1 MQGAKTG
8 PVSISD
14 HTGQELLEPGQ
25 ASAHALCSVPVPG
38 QPQGQAEMEPGPG
51 ETVVRSSRS
60 SSRDRDFGGGAT
72 VFPSISR
79 TGSSRWRWQRL
90 LRRAVT
96 AAAFITHHQT
106 AISSPASSLITQPA
120 FSSRFITG
128 INNEFRAWKAIKM
141 CD

>member
-1 MQGAKTG
+1 MRSLEEQQQERG
-8 PVSISD
+8 P
-14 HTGQELLEPGQ
+14 
-25 ASAHALCSVPVPG
+25 
-38 QPQGQAEMEPGPG
+38 QAESNR
-51 ETVVRSSRS
+51 VSLSQQNR
-60 SSRDRDFGGGAT
+60 GA
-72 VFPSISR
+72 
-79 TGSSRWRWQRL
+79 WWWQRL

-96 AAAFITHHQT
+96 TAAFITHHQT

>member
-1 MQGAKTG
+1 MSQ
-8 PVSISD
+8 
-14 HTGQELLEPGQ
+14 
-25 ASAHALCSVPVPG
+25 
-38 QPQGQAEMEPGPG
+38 
-51 ETVVRSSRS
+51 R
-60 SSRDRDFGGGAT
+60 GGGGRG
-72 VFPSISR
+72 V
-79 TGSSRWRWQRL
+79 GSVSLRQQNGGAPRR

-96 AAAFITHHQT
+96 TAAFITHHQT

>member
-1 MQGAKTG
+1 MPGARLASRAAPLGQGAQ
-8 PVSISD
+8 PEEW
-14 HTGQELLEPGQ
+14 QEQ
-25 ASAHALCSVPVPG
+25 
-38 QPQGQAEMEPGPG
+38 QQGQSVRAERQRFPPSAE
-51 ETVVRSSRS
+51 R
-60 SSRDRDFGGGAT
+60 GA
-72 VFPSISR
+72 R
-79 TGSSRWRWQRL
+79 RWRQRR

-96 AAAFITHHQT
+96 TAAFITHHQT